1 MDTESKARVSSTLTE
16 DENQL
21 LRRYSRPVLLRYAT
35 EHGIKYSHIDNRHP
49 SRREILEDLGR
60 ENKDTSKELSRI
72 VDLRKGLRQWTLKEK
87 AIELG
92 VDEEGLSPLAL
103 ATRIYCKD
111 RQALEELHDYQ
122 SAAPRTSTT
131 AFVTTED
138 ISSATLDKAI
148 KHLPRLITEKL
159 SDKRKGTIAQ
169 LDRVA
174 SIGDDVRFVV
184 SVEQRKRINERPK
197 SPKYP
202 GRKGPHIDYI
212 LRYIRASYNRSSRML
227 RMSAP
232 SALSESFV
240 SCFSTAAL
248 KRTDAFSKVQ
258 PDRTKIHTI
267 FTSETTR
274 KELAKRGIRVT
285 ELELREVPLEG
296 YPSRL
301 LLQGDDLVKTVTH
314 LEENGI
320 RLVGPNLSE
329 VAKISQSFD
338 NKRIAFE
345 FPSGRYSEVGQI
357 NAQDRENINVLLR
370 RLGLSTL
377 T

>member
-1 MDTESKARVSSTLTE
+1 MSSTPTE

-21 LRRYSRPVLLRYAT
+21 LRRYSRPILLQYAAV
-35 EHGIKYSHIDNRHP
+35 HGIKYSHIDNRHP
-49 SRREILEDLGR
+49 SRREILADLRR
-60 ENKDTSKELSRI
+60 ESKDAPKELSRI

-103 ATRIYCKD
+103 ATRIYIKD
-111 RQALEELHDYQ
+111 RQALQELHDYQ
-122 SAAPRTSTT
+122 SAAPRTTTT
-131 AFVTTED
+131 AFVTKED

-148 KHLPRLITEKL
+148 ERLPKLISEKL
-159 SDKRKGTIAQ
+159 SDKGKDTIAQ

-174 SIGDDVRFVV
+174 SIGDDIRFVV
-184 SVEQRKRINERPK
+184 SVDQRRRINERPK

-202 GRKGPHIDYI
+202 GRKGSYLAYP
-212 LRYIRASYNRSSRML
+212 LRYIRASYNRSSRTL

-232 SALSESFV
+232 SALSEGFV
-240 SCFSTAAL
+240 SCFSAAVL
-248 KRTDAFSKVQ
+248 KRTDGFFKVQ

-267 FTSETTR
+267 FTSESMR
-274 KELAKRGIRVT
+274 KDLTNRGIRVT

-301 LLQGDDLVKTVTH
+301 QLQGDDLVKTVTH

-320 RLVGPNLSE
+320 RLLGPNLSE
-329 VAKISQSFD
+329 IVKISLSFD
-338 NKRIAFE
+338 HKRIAFE
-345 FPSGRYSEVGQI
+345 FPSGKYYEVGQI
-357 NAQDRENINVLLR
+357 NAQDRENINALLG

-377 T
+377 I